1 MQTLPTGR
9 HPHGPPAATGT
20 AAPTQRV
27 IAFFETLDAS
37 SLQRIGQIYRDDASF
52 KDPFN
57 AVSGVESIRG
67 IFRHMFET
75 TENPRFTVLD
85 AIDDGERCFLTW
97 NFQFR
102 SRGRGARDWVIHG
115 ASRIEFDGAG
125 RIRHHRDYW
134 DAAEEFYEALP
145 WIGALLRSIKRRV
158 RARAANLE

>member
-9 HPHGPPAATGT
+9 HPQGSTAAARA

-27 IAFFETLDAS
+27 VAFFETLAPS
-37 SLQRIGQIYRDDASF
+37 SLQRIGEIYRDDASF

-67 IFRHMFET
+67 IFQHMFET
-75 TENPRFTVLD
+75 TESPRFTVLD
-85 AIDDGERCFLTW
+85 AIDDGDRCFLTW
-97 NFQFR
+97 NFRFR
-102 SRGRGARDWVIHG
+102 SRGRGARDWAIHG
-115 ASRIEFDGAG
+115 ASRIEFDRAG

-134 DAAEEFYEALP
+134 DAAEEFYEELP